1 MTAITLDD
9 AAWKDVE
16 EGTEALVDRWLVG
29 EGTAVRA
36 GQPVASVV
44 LVKTTIEVSA
54 PADGILERIL
64 VAAGETFARGAP
76 IGALRES
83 G

>member
-9 AAWKDVE
+9 AVWTDVE

-29 EGTAVRA
+29 EGAAVRA

-44 LVKTTIEVSA
+44 LVKTTIEVPA

-76 IGALRES
+76 IGTLRES

>member
-1 MTAITLDD
+1 MTAIRLDD
-9 AAWKDVE
+9 AAWIDVG
-16 EGTEALVDRWLVG
+16 EGTEALVDQWRVA

-44 LVKTTIEVSA
+44 LVKTTFEVTA
-54 PADGILERIL
+54 PADGVLEQIL

-76 IGALRES
+76 IGILREA

>member
-1 MTAITLDD
+1 MTAITLDE
-9 AAWKDVE
+9 AAWQDVE

-44 LVKTTIEVSA
+44 LVKTTLEVTA
-54 PADGILERIL
+54 PADGVIERIL

-76 IGALRES
+76 IGMLREA